1 MNKIPMA
8 DYVGTIQIGG
18 VKIDCAVLPNGM
30 RVLSQRG
37 FMKAIGRN
45 QRPSNK
51 DLQRDGDKLPP
62 FLVANNLK
70 PFLNNNL
77 GMATSPI
84 VFKKPQSP
92 VSVGYRAE
100 LLPSVC
106 NVFLD
111 ALEAGALQK
120 NQLHIAERCK
130 VLIRGLAVVGI
141 TGLVDEATGYQRDRA
156 KDALTKILDAYIV
169 KEHYRR
175 WTKTFPD
182 AFYRRMFELKRWPID
197 DPNSL
202 KKPSCVGLYTNDLVY
217 ERLAPGVLDE
227 LQRLNPMDENGNRKT
242 KHHQWLSGDIG
253 HPKLKEH
260 ISGVLALMNAAPNWD
275 VFMRF
280 VDRAYP
286 KPEGQMLLDV
296 EDAELV

>member
-1 MNKIPMA
+1 MSKMPKAN
-8 DYVGTIQIGG
+8 YFGTLEIGG
-18 VKIDCAVLPNGM
+18 VKIDCAVLPNGT
-30 RVLSQRG
+30 RVLSQQG
-37 FMKAIGRN
+37 FMRALGRTGKAAN
-45 QRPSNK
+45 NASF
-51 DLQRDGDKLPP
+51 KLPP
-62 FLVANNLK
+62 FLTSTALK
-70 PFLNNNL
+70 PFIENNL
-77 GMATSPI
+77 TASSNPI
-84 VFKKPQSP
+84 RFVMPQGG
-92 VSVGYRAE
+92 VSYGYRAE
-100 LLPSVC
+100 LLPSIC
-106 NVFLD
+106 NIYLD
-111 ALEAGALQK
+111 ALEAGVLRS
-120 NQLHIAERCK
+120 NQMHIAERCK